1 MNTLVEIG
9 PPLGAALVV
18 LLLAAVL
25 VSRLGQ
31 LGHDKAIA
39 VAAGRAVV
47 QLALV
52 ALVLAAVVR
61 SLALTLLFVLGMY
74 AVASWTG
81 GRRLARTRAAWWAAL
96 PIGVGTLPVVGLAV
110 AVGVVPARGI
120 AIVPVAGIL
129 IGGAMTA
136 TSLAGR
142 RALEEMRARRG
153 EYEAGLSLGLLSRDS
168 ALELCRPA
176 GAQALLPVLD
186 QTRTVG
192 LVALPGAF
200 VGTLLGGASPAEAG
214 AVQVLILVAL
224 LAVEAT
230 AVVVTTELVARGT
243 FPWTTQ
249 HTAGSS

>member
-1 MNTLVEIG
+1 M
-9 PPLGAALVV
+9 GAALVF
-18 LLLAAVL
+18 LLLVGLL

-31 LGHDKAIA
+31 LAQEKAIA

-52 ALVLAAVVR
+52 ALVLVAVVR
-61 SLALTLLFVLGMY
+61 SLIFSVLFVLGMF
-74 AVASWTG
+74 AVASWTA
-81 GRRLARTRAAWWAAL
+81 GRRLAHSRAAWWAAL
-96 PIGVGTLPVVGLAV
+96 PVGVGTLPGVGLAV
-110 AVGVVPARGI
+110 ATGVVPMEGI

-142 RALEEMRARRG
+142 RALEEMKARRG

-176 GAQALLPVLD
+176 GAQALVPVLD

-249 HTAGSS
+249 QAVKST